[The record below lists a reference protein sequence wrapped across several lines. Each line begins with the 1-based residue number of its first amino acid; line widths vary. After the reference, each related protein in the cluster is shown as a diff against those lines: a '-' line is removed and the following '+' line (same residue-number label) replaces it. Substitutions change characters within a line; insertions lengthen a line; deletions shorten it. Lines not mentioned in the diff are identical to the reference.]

1 MRLLLL
7 VLLGFIGLLF
17 QLIAENLSTFLN
29 IVAVVFVIAAVLC
42 YGISRLNVDDDK
54 ASDIENPE
62 DEEVSEPLT
71 LMGLGL
77 RPWSVV
83 FGVVAVSAYVGAGF
97 TKQRPITVSQVD
109 AKQLEIC
116 AKLDADYTPCANKKI
131 VVNALVTRINAP
143 KEIEICY
150 RANGQGS
157 ENIIDDCAVDASVK
171 LSDDFAGAENEVI
184 RIGFLSKKKTWT
196 GSILGEQG
204 HVMNTVVS
212 QAQVESIQ
220 LKNEAQKLGLPVHEL
235 IARRKQEEEC
245 VTDWTRC
252 RDNQQFVDVSNF
264 ADDARNDCAA
274 EARKIAR
281 PRDLD
286 LSVVP
291 FSSYM
296 SGTDYVAE
304 GVALLIDPN
313 ASIENDFG
321 VEVPVELEC
330 YYSLNEMKVML
341 INQR

>member
-7 VLLGFIGLLF
+7 VLLGFVGLLF

-29 IVAVVFVIAAVLC
+29 IVAVIFVIAAVLC
-42 YGISRLNVDDDK
+42 YGISRLNVDNDK

-62 DEEVSEPLT
+62 DEEVSDPLT

-77 RPWSVV
+77 RPWSVI

-116 AKLDADYTPCANKKI
+116 VKPNADYTPCANKKI

-171 LSDDFAGAENEVI
+171 LSDDYAGTENEVI

-196 GSILGEQG
+196 GSVLGEQG
-204 HVMNTVVS
+204 HVINTVVS

-252 RDNQQFVDVSNF
+252 RDNQQFVDVSDF
-264 ADDARNDCAA
+264 SDDARNDCAA
-274 EARKIAR
+274 EAREIAR

-286 LSVVP
+286 LSIIP

-296 SGTDYVAE
+296 SGADYVEE